1 MKKLIL
7 VGITL
12 ISLSA
17 LAQTPKSIK
26 LNKGQTIIAK
36 NESVV
41 DIDLG
46 MGKMNSNNNSQFEIK
61 VIDENINAYI
71 LVFTPKKIKMTM
83 EGIQSMSFDSDNPDD
98 VNSEIG
104 QTLAEKLNVPDTIV
118 LEKTTGKITPL
129 HENKSDEKPSG
140 NSMISGTQ
148 NQNQTALDAFLIIPK
163 DIKIGNTW
171 KDSTTSKGIT
181 TKRNFT
187 WVGLNHDTAD
197 IKINSTMTGTTEQ
210 EMQGMPMTI
219 SIDVTSTEMRKVNI
233 NTGMVINTSNDSDMK
248 NTLESMGGMTMTTKM
263 SSKTNYNN

>member
-1 MKKLIL
+1 
-7 VGITL
+7 
-12 ISLSA
+12 
-17 LAQTPKSIK
+17 
-26 LNKGQTIIAK
+26 
-36 NESVV
+36 
-41 DIDLG
+41 
-46 MGKMNSNNNSQFEIK
+46 
-61 VIDENINAYI
+61 
-71 LVFTPKKIKMTM
+71 
-83 EGIQSMSFDSDNPDD
+83 
-98 VNSEIG
+98 
-104 QTLAEKLNVPDTIV
+104 
-118 LEKTTGKITPL
+118 
-129 HENKSDEKPSG
+129 
-140 NSMISGTQ
+140 MISGTQ

-197 IKINSTMTGTTEQ
+197 IKINITMTGTTEQ

-233 NTGMVINTSNDSDMK
+233 NTGMLINTSNDSDMK